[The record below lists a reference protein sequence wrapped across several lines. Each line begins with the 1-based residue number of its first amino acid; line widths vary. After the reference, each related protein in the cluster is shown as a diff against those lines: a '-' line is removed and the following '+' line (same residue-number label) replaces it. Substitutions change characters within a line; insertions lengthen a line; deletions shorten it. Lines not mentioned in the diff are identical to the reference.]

1 MADTATRRSARER
14 LVDLGWEVA
23 KNCSSALLI
32 YLGGVIGGFIKLS
45 PRLVAISFL
54 LALLGVVVIVLLGVG
69 VEAGAVAPAE
79 PPPPIRPP
87 IRDNNAGDDND
98 R

>member
-1 MADTATRRSARER
+1 MADTATRPSARER

-45 PRLVAISFL
+45 PQLVASSIL
-54 LALLGVVVIVLLGVG
+54 LALLGVLIVLLGVRT
-69 VEAGAVAPAE
+69 EARAVAPAE

-87 IRDNNAGDDND
+87 IRDSNAGDNND